1 VPETSPPRSAWYRN
15 HLLVAGLGLIAL
27 GLGNWATG
35 TMRLRD
41 IAETGISQPPIHR
54 ARTRA
59 REAAVDADVEIARVR
74 QDFYHVVATG
84 GRLLVA
90 TGIVLAAFGAV
101 RARRNDPA
109 VSRAPDS
116 GSVGSRP

>member
-1 VPETSPPRSAWYRN
+1 MSAVEPPRRPWYRN
-15 HLLVAGLGLIAL
+15 LPLVAGLGLIAL

-35 TMRLRD
+35 SARLADLRTD
-41 IAETGISQPPIHR
+41 TATEPTST
-54 ARTRA
+54 RTRG
-59 REAAVDADVEIARVR
+59 RDAAVEADVEIARVR

-101 RARRNDPA
+101 RGRRA
-109 VSRAPDS
+109 EAP
-116 GSVGSRP
+116 GRH